1 MDTDRAQ
8 IDDQIQGQGD
18 AVPYLEFSE
27 LVADLVRH
35 NIPYKLHIDG
45 AKVRLSFVGR
55 IEDARSIYGSVSG

>member
-1 MDTDRAQ
+1 MDTDRPQ
-8 IDDQIQGQGD
+8 IDDHNQAGGD
-18 AVPYLEFSE
+18 AIPYLEFLE